1 MSSKIAKIGLYLFGS
16 IFLLLFT
23 VLAVIRTQWFQSRA
37 VQYAAAW
44 FSEEL
49 QTKVQVGGIDVKFP
63 DALVLKDLI
72 IFDRLN
78 DTMIAT
84 SELRVRLASFDREKA
99 RVRFRSVYFEN
110 PVFQLIRRTD
120 GFNYNFLIDY
130 FTPEHPDPNAPDNV
144 VMAGRVLLNNG
155 LFHYRDLTYE
165 TSDYGPFKDN
175 DILMSR
181 INGELNHFYLE
192 GDSLHFGIKALS
204 ACEQSGICIQRLEA
218 QMTISDRIM
227 EFDKLYLATDESI
240 LRDFVRFDYENYGQM
255 ADFIDSVEIT
265 ANLKQSSI
273 SLSDLA
279 AFSHDL
285 KGYHDIFNVHGGLS
299 GKVNLLRSRKIELAS
314 ERFGNFKGKFRLRGL
329 PDWEATYASITCEPL
344 ELKYEQ
350 LAFLAGGQVLPS
362 EMARLGTLRYIGDF
376 QGFYNDFV
384 AIGQLETAL
393 GKLESNVNLK
403 MKPGQ
408 RPSYKGQLA
417 STGFDF
423 GKLYALSELGSSS
436 FNVKLEGN
444 GFELDEFEAKLK
456 GQIHTLGFHNY
467 NYQNIVLEGE
477 LENRFFKGKLEAND
491 PNLKMVFGGT
501 VDLQSPQPFYDFQAD
516 IQEANLQALQ
526 WDDQESMFSGKVSIQ
541 LNGKG
546 LDDLFGI
553 GRIQEIEVFRNRKR
567 YRFEDVVLISEI
579 AGFERDIYLK
589 SELTDVHINGNF
601 KLGKAGNVWRELR
614 ASLLPDYYEMP
625 RSNTDSFKMTLTAS
639 LNKAEKITDMLGL
652 PLSFTTGEINGAYNS
667 IGKELRLDL
676 SLEEFAY
683 ESTRLKDLRLKL
695 GRNEGEPLYF
705 EEYSAQIFLG
715 NRLFSQNSSL
725 RGNLGGNRSDFSLDL
740 RDTSSGFSLGL
751 TANTLFLNDSIVL
764 QIGEGRIEMDSTLW
778 QVHGENFLVWHAG
791 TASLNGFELRSGKQF
806 LKLDGMVSSREQESA
821 LMLRDF
827 DLSMLNRF
835 LKDTSL
841 VFGGHA
847 SGLLS
852 TRKTFAHPLIYSDL
866 LIEDF
871 QFHTDTLGD
880 VRLLTN
886 TINPQ
891 KPFEMSISASV
902 QEGLLKEVELNGTID
917 ASPGVNTIE
926 MELMWNDGQIKPLER
941 FTEGIV
947 SDLTGTV
954 RARARVS
961 GKLDDPRIKGSAKLS
976 NASFLVDYLGVRY
989 RFDHQIDFTE
999 NEFSFKRVKVLDDQG
1014 QSALLSGW
1022 MRHRMFAEMTYDL
1035 NIEEAR
1041 NLKVLETAKGDNELF
1056 YGKAFADGSCRITG
1070 DLYDVDFK
1078 IKAKS
1083 RAGTQLFVPLEYSEE
1098 NITAGFIRFTT
1109 FNIDMPTEQKSS
1121 ETREGSYTMDF
1132 NLELTKDAEVWMIFD
1147 EQLGDIIKGNGN
1159 GNLKMEVNSEGDFY
1173 MYGNYVIESGSYQ
1186 YTALNF
1192 FSKEFSIDKGSSL
1205 LWDGDPYQ
1213 ARMDITATKRELAAP
1228 YDLMVAYTSDQA
1240 LLEQMRNKLP
1250 VDCKLMLTGLLFNPE
1265 IKFNF
1270 EVVNAGTSASNA
1282 ATAQFNTILQQ
1293 IKTDPDEVNR
1303 QVFSLLVLGT
1313 FLPPTFGQGVGNT
1326 SAVTGVQNTYRNSV
1340 SDLISN
1346 QLSNWFSQLD
1356 PKWQVGVNWQA
1367 AGEETARELI
1377 VSVRRKFLN
1386 ERLEFAG
1393 SVDAGSSY
1401 NYTPYNL
1408 NLRYN
1413 ISTDGRFM
1421 VHGFT
1426 RQVNDP
1432 TLGNITN
1439 ITTTGVG
1446 LYYRKEFDRISL
1458 RRRKQ
1463 TTPE

>member
-23 VLAVIRTQWFQSRA
+23 ALAVIRTQWFQSRA
-37 VQYAAAW
+37 VKYAAAW

-49 QTKVQVGGIDVKFP
+49 QTQVQVGGIDVKFP

-84 SELRVRLASFDREKA
+84 SELRVRLASFDRENAK
-99 RVRFRSVYFEN
+99 VRFRSVYFEN

-130 FTPEHPDPNAPDNV
+130 FTPEHPDPDAPDNV
-144 VMAGRVLLNNG
+144 IMAGRVLLNNG
-155 LFHYRDLTYE
+155 LFHYQDLTYE

-175 DILMSR
+175 NILIRR

-204 ACEQSGICIQRLEA
+204 ACEQSGICIRRLEA
-218 QMTISDRIM
+218 QMTISDRMM
-227 EFDKLYLATDESI
+227 EFNKLYLATDESVV
-240 LRDFVRFDYENYGQM
+240 RDYLRFDYENYNQM
-255 ADFIDSVEIT
+255 ADFIDSVDIR
-265 ANLKQSSI
+265 ANFRRSAV
-273 SLSDLA
+273 SLTDLS

-285 KGYHDIFNVHGGLS
+285 KGYHDVFKVHGELS
-299 GKVNLLRSRKIELAS
+299 GKVNLLRARNMEMSS
-314 ERFGNFKGKFRLRGL
+314 ERFGSFRGKFRLRGL
-329 PDWEATYASITCEPL
+329 PDWESTYASITCDPL
-344 ELKYEQ
+344 ELSYGQ
-350 LAFLAGGQVLPS
+350 LAFLAGSDALPS
-362 EMARLGTLRYIGDF
+362 EMSKLGTLRYEGDF

-384 AIGQLETAL
+384 ALGQLETAL
-393 GKLESNVNLK
+393 GTLESNVNLK
-403 MKPGQ
+403 MKSGETPV
-408 RPSYKGQLA
+408 YKGELA
-417 STGFDF
+417 SQGFDF
-423 GKLYALSELGSSS
+423 GRLYSLADLGKSS
-436 FNVKLEGN
+436 FDVQLEGQ
-444 GFELDEFEAKLK
+444 GFELDQFEAKLK
-456 GQIHTLGFHNY
+456 GQIRTLNFHNY
-467 NYQNIVLEGE
+467 NYRDIVLEGE
-477 LENRFFKGKLEAND
+477 LENRFFRGKMETND
-491 PNLKMVFGGT
+491 PNLKMMFGGT
-501 VDLQSPQPFYDFQAD
+501 IDLQSEQPYYDFKAE
-516 IQEANLQALQ
+516 IQEANLQALK
-526 WDDQESMFSGKVSIQ
+526 WDDQESSFSGIINIQ

-546 LDDLFGI
+546 LDDMFGI
-553 GRIQEIEVFRNRKR
+553 SRIQEIEVIRNRKR
-567 YRFEDVVLISEI
+567 YAFEDVVLISEI

-589 SELTDVHINGNF
+589 SEFADLHINGNF

-614 ASLLPDYYEMP
+614 ASLLPDYYLMP
-625 RSNTDSFKMTLTAS
+625 SEQTDSFKMTLTAS
-639 LNKAEKITDMLGL
+639 INKAEKITDLLDL
-652 PLSFTTGEINGAYNS
+652 PITLSTGQINGAYNS
-667 IGKELRLDL
+667 LGKELRLDL
-676 SLEEFAY
+676 ALNEFAY
-683 ESTRLKDLRLKL
+683 EQTRLQDLRLKV
-695 GRNEGEPLYF
+695 GRNEGEPLHF

-715 NRLFSQNSSL
+715 NRLFSQTSSL
-725 RGNLGGNRSDFSLDL
+725 KGNLGGNRSDFTLQLNDS
-740 RDTSSGFSLGL
+740 SSGFSLGL
-751 TANTLFLNDSIVL
+751 TANTSFLNDSIVL
-764 QIGEGRIEMDSTLW
+764 QITNGSIEMDSARW
-778 QVHGENFLVWHAG
+778 QVEGENSLVWHNG
-791 TASLNGFELRSGKQF
+791 TAYLSGFELRSGKQF
-806 LKLDGMVSSREQESA
+806 LKLDGKVSSEEQQSA

-835 LKDTSL
+835 MNDTSL

-852 TRKTFAHPLIYSDL
+852 TGKTFAHPLIYSDL

-871 QFHTDTLGD
+871 QFHSDTLGD
-880 VRLLTN
+880 VRLIAN

-891 KPFEMSISASV
+891 KPFEMSVSASV
-902 QEGLLKEVELNGTID
+902 QEGLLKEVELNGTIN
-917 ASPGVNTIE
+917 ASPGANSID
-926 MELMWNDGQIKPLER
+926 MELIWNDGQIKPLER
-941 FTEGIV
+941 FTEGII
-947 SDLTGTV
+947 SGLTGTV
-954 RARARVS
+954 KARARVS
-961 GKLDDPRIKGSAKLS
+961 GKLDDPRIKGSAMLS

-989 RFDHQIDFTE
+989 HFDHQIEFTE
-999 NEFSFKRVKVLDDQG
+999 KEFSFKRVKVLDDQG
-1014 QSALLSGW
+1014 QSAYLSGW
-1022 MRHRMFAEMTYDL
+1022 MKHRMFNEMTYDL
-1035 NIEEAR
+1035 NIEDAR
-1041 NLKVLETAKGDNELF
+1041 NLKVLETGKGDNELF
-1056 YGKAFADGSCRITG
+1056 YGKAYADGSCRITG

-1083 RAGTQLFVPLEYSEE
+1083 RPGTQLFVPLEYSEE
-1098 NITAGFIRFTT
+1098 NVTAGFIRFTA
-1109 FNIDMPTEQKSS
+1109 FQADAPLNMEVADS
-1121 ETREGSYTMDF
+1121 REGTYTMDF
-1132 NLELTKDAEVWMIFD
+1132 NLELSRDAEVWMIFD

-1173 MYGNYVIESGSYQ
+1173 MYGNYTIESGSYQ

-1192 FSKEFSIDKGSSL
+1192 FSKEFAIDKGSAL
-1205 LWDGDPYQ
+1205 VWDGDPYQ
-1213 ARMDITATKRELAAP
+1213 ARMDITATKREQAAP

-1240 LLEQMRNKLP
+1240 LLEQMRNKVP

-1270 EVVNAGTSASNA
+1270 EVVNAGTSANNA

-1463 TTPE
+1463 ETPE